1 MKSSR
6 CRIVS
11 QRKSTIVMRADSA
24 RVVRGRRLL
33 WLVAVALF
41 GLTYSV
47 SLAYSQNQTAQPAA
61 SPVNSTEAADEALL
75 KAVQNPVAD
84 LISVPIQNNINP
96 GIAPY
101 GRVQNVISL
110 QPVIPLTLSDN
121 WLLVTRIIQPIVW
134 QPYPDQK
141 SGGVFGLGDM
151 NPSFFLAPKNPG
163 AVIWGAGPAVV
174 IPTATSQILGQG
186 KLCLGPSAVVLAQ
199 PGPWTVGALVSNVWS
214 VAGSGGRPPVNR
226 MALQYFLVYNLPHDW
241 YLNSS
246 PTITADWRA
255 TAGNVWTVPFGLGVG
270 RLVTIDQAPV
280 DFSGTFYGN
289 ATTPAGM
296 PTWSMSFQVTL
307 LFPKGSK

>member
-1 MKSSR
+1 
-6 CRIVS
+6 
-11 QRKSTIVMRADSA
+11 MRTESA
-24 RVVRGRRLL
+24 RVVRGSPSL
-33 WLVAVALF
+33 WLVAIALF
-41 GLTYSV
+41 GLACSV
-47 SLAYSQNQTAQPAA
+47 SLAHSQDHTAQPASSQA
-61 SPVNSTEAADEALL
+61 TTTAAESDEALL

-84 LISVPIQNNINP
+84 LISVPIQYNVNP
-96 GIAPY
+96 GFAPY

-110 QPVIPLTLSDN
+110 QPVIPLNLGEN
-121 WLLVTRIIQPIVW
+121 WMLITRIIQPIVW

-186 KLCLGPSAVVLAQ
+186 KLSLGPSAVVLAQ

-214 VAGSGGRPPVNR
+214 VAGSGGRLPVNR
-226 MALQYFLVYNLPHDW
+226 MALQYFLVYNLAHDW

-270 RLVTIDQAPV
+270 RLVNIGNAPV

-289 ATTPAGM
+289 AITPAGM

-307 LFPKGSK
+307 LFPKGNK